1 MGCRPARLRPMSM
14 GNASS
19 SPWLPFLLRR
29 YFAQTEPASYRY
41 HQISTEYPEGEP
53 KSWYGY
59 SKIMVLGSFL
69 GILIIGGAVY
79 FNQQLELCG
88 FPDPNN
94 ERLDQY
100 SSSQTT
106 TELVRG
112 RY

>member
-1 MGCRPARLRPMSM
+1 
-14 GNASS
+14 
-19 SPWLPFLLRR
+19 
-29 YFAQTEPASYRY
+29 
-41 HQISTEYPEGEP
+41 
-53 KSWYGY
+53 
-59 SKIMVLGSFL
+59 
-69 GILIIGGAVY
+69 LIIGGAVY